1 MFLPGSQIKFKLKYS
16 PFLTGTGTI
25 QSIYASADLP
35 CVYSVEIEEV
45 EGHYIYVAGE
55 VIFIL
60 PQEIEK
66 EVYFA

>member
-1 MFLPGSQIKFKLKYS
+1 MFLPGSQIIFKLKYS

-25 QSIYASADLP
+25 KYIYASADLP
-35 CVYSVEIEEV
+35 CVYSVEIDEV
-45 EGHYIYVAGE
+45 QGHYIYIAGE

-66 EVYFA
+66 EVYFE